1 VRKVR
6 RWILKANF
14 MTIMAN
20 GIEAAEPGGDEVQRV
35 VIDVLQK
42 LANYER
48 NPVQVEPDTN
58 VVQLE
63 RDLAD
68 SLFWLDLMIDIE
80 DQLGIRLSQEEWFS
94 FYQLPHR
101 ETVVDAR
108 KAVDDWERDV
118 VPTLTVAALANF
130 IRERYVPVSF
140 EPVSVLGSPPCPA
153 AGYFVGMSELV
164 QQVRPDAERFGP
176 STPITH
182 ILPSHSL
189 RVFWRR
195 LSRAASRS
203 LPELS
208 FCLNHL
214 ANLLLF
220 LSAACLAFGVL
231 VDWAFLAAVWLLCL
245 KGIQF
250 GWWLHRR
257 ANPLPQGIVT
267 FGDLARHLAGQKEIP
282 ARRSLSRRLGSW
294 VGRTFLRRRTSRTPI
309 ERTN

>member
-1 VRKVR
+1 
-6 RWILKANF
+6 
-14 MTIMAN
+14 MAN
-20 GIEAAEPGGDEVQRV
+20 GFEAAESDGDVVQRA
-35 VIDVLQK
+35 VIDALQK
-42 LANYER
+42 LADDEKVYMEVG
-48 NPVQVEPDTN
+48 PATN

-68 SLFWLDLMIDIE
+68 SLFMLEMKMGIE
-80 DQLGIRLSQEEWFS
+80 DQLGIRLTQEEWCAY
-94 FYQLPHR
+94 YQFPKN
-101 ETVVDAR
+101 ESAVDANR
-108 KAVDDWERDV
+108 AWNDWERDV
-118 VPTLTVAALANF
+118 VPTLTVAALAEF
-130 IRERYVPVSF
+130 VRERYVPVSF

-164 QQVRPDAERFGP
+164 QRVRPDAERFGP

-182 ILPSHSL
+182 VLPSRSL
-189 RVFWRR
+189 QVFWRR
-195 LSRAASRS
+195 LSRAAGRS

-208 FCLNHL
+208 FWLNHL
-214 ANLLLF
+214 ANVLLIV
-220 LSAACLAFGVL
+220 SAACLAFGVL

-282 ARRSLSRRLGSW
+282 ASRTLSRRLGAW
-294 VGRTFLRRRTSRTPI
+294 VGRTFLRRRLAKTPLK
-309 ERTN
+309 RTN

>member
-1 VRKVR
+1 
-6 RWILKANF
+6 
-14 MTIMAN
+14 MTSDF
-20 GIEAAEPGGDEVQRV
+20 EFLQSDHDV
-35 VIDVLQK
+35 VLQTVLDCVRDELEYFKVKGIGPDSDLVELDKKYALFESLGFDEFIMK
-42 LANYER
+42 LEDNLGVQWTHEEIREIFSPIWEAPER
-48 NPVQVEPDTN
+48 TSTGDRCNTPSKLTISA
-58 VVQLE
+58 
-63 RDLAD
+63 LAD
-68 SLFWLDLMIDIE
+68 
-80 DQLGIRLSQEEWFS
+80 
-94 FYQLPHR
+94 
-101 ETVVDAR
+101 
-108 KAVDDWERDV
+108 
-118 VPTLTVAALANF
+118 F
-130 IRERYVPVSF
+130 IRVRIKPVSF

-182 ILPSHSL
+182 VLPSCSL
-189 RVFWRR
+189 QVFWRR
-195 LSRAASRS
+195 LSRAAGRS

-208 FCLNHL
+208 FWLNHL
-214 ANLLLF
+214 ANILLIV
-220 LSAACLAFGVL
+220 SVACLAFGVL

-282 ARRSLSRRLGSW
+282 APRSLSRRLGSW
-294 VGRTFLRRRTSRTPI
+294 VGRTILRRRPAKTPL